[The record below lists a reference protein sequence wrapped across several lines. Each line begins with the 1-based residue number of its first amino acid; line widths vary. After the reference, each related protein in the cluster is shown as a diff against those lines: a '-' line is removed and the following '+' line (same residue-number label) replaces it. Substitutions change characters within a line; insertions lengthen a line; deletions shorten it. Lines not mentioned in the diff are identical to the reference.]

1 MVRITQTVEAAY
13 ELEAN
18 YGSPPG
24 TNLYHLG
31 LLDTFDPRAVE
42 MNITPVPSIG
52 QSTDAHHASGPIAV
66 NLPLK
71 VACQGTGW
79 KQLLGQAIGSTT
91 IGTALPHSLTSTA
104 GSLAVLARD
113 SAGDHTL
120 VTGVVPNEVTLEA
133 DYTTGGYITVDA
145 ACTAY
150 YTMDDDDTDDGNFN
164 GFLGDDYSGDAFPS
178 APSADPLLPS
188 NLIVTCGPNLGN
200 SDVTASTKGLQ
211 IQCNNAAEAGSY
223 VEVGEKYIRFYDKN
237 GADTSV
243 GSSGVI
249 DISTGDASTLG
260 NGSSSGAAGGLTK
273 IINDDANWACSPIGS
288 ADAELSVNLQKGIY
302 YTEDNR
308 NIYVA
313 TEADGTGYGD
323 NTSSADFFK
332 NLKTVSL
339 KIMNNNVSI
348 PARTVGDD
356 ASVKWLQN
364 SKVARGKSDITL
376 DITMTAEDETW
387 YDKYVAKQN
396 IPLIRLDFGTDGSIA
411 LTNGTITAFSRPLT
425 AGGETI
431 DTMSIKFRGA
441 GDYKNYSAFAISS
454 DITLVPS

>member
-1 MVRITQTVEAAY
+1 MVRITQTIEAAY
-13 ELEAN
+13 ELEST

-24 TNLYHLG
+24 SNLYHLG

-66 NLPLK
+66 SLPLK
-71 VACQGTGW
+71 VACNGTGW

-104 GSLAVLARD
+104 GSLAVLAKD
-113 SAGDHTL
+113 TAGDHTL

-133 DYTTGGYITVDA
+133 DYTTGGYITVDSV
-145 ACTAY
+145 CTAY
-150 YTMDDDDTDDGNFN
+150 YTMDDADTDDGNFN
-164 GFLGDDYSGDAFPS
+164 GFLGDDYSSVAFPA

-188 NLIVTCGPNLGN
+188 DLTVTVGPNLGN
-200 SDVTASTKGLQ
+200 ADVTASTKGLSFDGP
-211 IQCNNAAEAGSY
+211 AGSY
-223 VEVGEKYIRFYDKN
+223 VEIGEKYIRAY
-237 GADTSV
+237 S
-243 GSSGVI
+243 
-249 DISTGDASTLG
+249 STGSLNTDFDGDGLIDMTNSSFDTVKKVSDLIEADSNWSSAILG
-260 NGSSSGAAGGLTK
+260 GG
-273 IINDDANWACSPIGS
+273 
-288 ADAELSVNLQKGIY
+288 DAELSVNLVKGIY
-302 YTEDNR
+302 NTSSSKS
-308 NIYVA
+308 IYVA
-313 TEADGTGYGD
+313 TEADATGYGY
-323 NTSSADFFK
+323 NTSSADYFK
-332 NLKTVSL
+332 NLKTLSL
-339 KIMNNNVSI
+339 KILNNNVSI

-356 ASVKWLQN
+356 SNVKWLQN
-364 SKVARGKSDITL
+364 SKVARGKADITL
-376 DITMTAEDETW
+376 DVTMTAEDETW

-425 AGGETI
+425 PGGEQV

-441 GDYKNYSAFAISS
+441 GDYKNWSSFAISS

>member
-1 MVRITQTVEAAY
+1 MVRITQTIEAAY
-13 ELEAN
+13 ELEST

-24 TNLYHLG
+24 SNLYHLG

-66 NLPLK
+66 SLPLK
-71 VACQGTGW
+71 VACNGTGW

-133 DYTTGGYITVDA
+133 DYTTGGYITVDSV
-145 ACTAY
+145 CTAY
-150 YTMDDDDTDDGNFN
+150 YTMDDADTDDGNFN
-164 GFLGDDYSGDAFPS
+164 GFLGDDYSSVAFPA

-188 NLIVTCGPNLGN
+188 DLTVTVGPNLGN
-200 SDVTASTKGLQ
+200 ADVTASTKGLSFDGP
-211 IQCNNAAEAGSY
+211 AGSY
-223 VEVGEKYIRFYDKN
+223 VEIGEKYIRAY
-237 GADTSV
+237 S
-243 GSSGVI
+243 
-249 DISTGDASTLG
+249 STGSLNTDFDGDGLIDMTNSSFDTVKKVSDLIEADSNWSSAILG
-260 NGSSSGAAGGLTK
+260 GG
-273 IINDDANWACSPIGS
+273 
-288 ADAELSVNLQKGIY
+288 DAELSVNLVKGIY
-302 YTEDNR
+302 NTSSSKS
-308 NIYVA
+308 IYVA
-313 TEADGTGYGD
+313 TEADATGYGY
-323 NTSSADFFK
+323 NTSSADYFK
-332 NLKTVSL
+332 NLKTLSL
-339 KIMNNNVSI
+339 KILNNNVSI

-356 ASVKWLQN
+356 SNVKWLQN

-376 DITMTAEDETW
+376 DLTMTAEDETW

-425 AGGETI
+425 PGGEQV

-441 GDYKNYSAFAISS
+441 GDYKNWSSFAISS

>member
-1 MVRITQTVEAAY
+1 
-13 ELEAN
+13 
-18 YGSPPG
+18 
-24 TNLYHLG
+24 
-31 LLDTFDPRAVE
+31 

-66 NLPLK
+66 SLPLK
-71 VACQGTGW
+71 VACNGTGW

-145 ACTAY
+145 QCTAY
-150 YTMDDDDTDDGNFN
+150 YTMDDADTDDGNFN
-164 GFLGDDYSGDAFPS
+164 EFLGDDYSGVTFPS

-188 NLIVTCGPNLGN
+188 DLTVTVGPNLGN
-200 SDVTASTKGLQ
+200 ADVLASTKGLS
-211 IQCNNAAEAGSY
+211 IDGPLGSY
-223 VEVGEKYIRFYDKN
+223 VEVGEKYIRAYSAN
-237 GADTSV
+237 GTPNTDF
-243 GSSGVI
+243 
-249 DISTGDASTLG
+249 DGDGIMDLT
-260 NGSSSGAAGGLTK
+260 NGSFDTVGK
-273 IINDDANWACSPIGS
+273 IQALIEADANWGS
-288 ADAELSVNLQKGIY
+288 AVLGSGGAELSVNLVKGIY
-302 YTEDNR
+302 NTGGTIDDDADDTDTGLA

-313 TEADGTGYGD
+313 TDADAVGMT
-323 NTSSADFFK
+323 TSFT

-339 KIMNNNVSI
+339 KILNNNTSI
-348 PARTVGDD
+348 PGRVVGDD
-356 ASVKWLQN
+356 TSTIKWLQN

-376 DITMTAEDETW
+376 DLTMTAEDETW

-396 IPLIRLDFGTDGSIA
+396 IPLIRLDFGSAGSIA

-425 AGGETI
+425 PGGEQV

-441 GDYKNYSAFAISS
+441 GDYKNYSSFAISS

>member
-1 MVRITQTVEAAY
+1 MVRITQTIEAAY
-13 ELEAN
+13 EVEST

-24 TNLYHLG
+24 SNLYHLG

-66 NLPLK
+66 SLPLK
-71 VACQGTGW
+71 VACNGTGW

-145 ACTAY
+145 QCTAY
-150 YTMDDDDTDDGNFN
+150 YTMDDADTDDGNFN
-164 GFLGDDYSGDAFPS
+164 EFLGDDYSGVTFPS

-188 NLIVTCGPNLGN
+188 DLTVTVGPNLGD
-200 SDVTASTKGLQ
+200 SDVLASTKGLS
-211 IQCNNAAEAGSY
+211 IDGPLGSY
-223 VEVGEKYIRFYDKN
+223 VEVGEKYIRAY
-237 GADTSV
+237 
-243 GSSGVI
+243 SS
-249 DISTGDASTLG
+249 
-260 NGSSSGAAGGLTK
+260 NGSLNTDFDGDGIMDLTNGSFDTVGK
-273 IINDDANWACSPIGS
+273 IQALIEADSNWGS
-288 ADAELSVNLQKGIY
+288 AVLGGGGAELSVNLVKGIY
-302 YTEDNR
+302 NTGVDADDDETDGSQA

-313 TEADGTGYGD
+313 TEADGTGYGN
-323 NTSSADFFK
+323 NTSSADYFK
-332 NLKTVSL
+332 NLKTLSL
-339 KIMNNNVSI
+339 KILNNNTSI
-348 PARTVGDD
+348 PGRVVGDD
-356 ASVKWLQN
+356 SSTVKWLQN
-364 SKVARGKSDITL
+364 SRVARGKSDITL
-376 DITMTAEDETW
+376 DLTMTAEDETW

-396 IPLIRLDFGTDGSIA
+396 IPLIRLDFGSAGSIA

-425 AGGETI
+425 PGGEQV

-441 GDYKNYSAFAISS
+441 GDYKNYSSFAISS

>member
-1 MVRITQTVEAAY
+1 MVRITQTIEAAY
-13 ELEAN
+13 ELEST

-24 TNLYHLG
+24 SNLYHLG

-52 QSTDAHHASGPIAV
+52 QSTDAFHASGPVAV
-66 NLPLK
+66 SLPLK

-113 SAGDHTL
+113 TAGDHTL
-120 VTGVVPNEVTLEA
+120 VTGVVPNEVTLEV

-150 YTMDDDDTDDGNFN
+150 YSMDDADTDDGNFN
-164 GFLGDDYSGDAFPS
+164 EFLGDDYSGVTFPS

-188 NLIVTCGPNLGN
+188 DLTVTVGPNLGN
-200 SDVTASTKGLQ
+200 ADILASTKGLQ
-211 IQCNNAAEAGSY
+211 IQCNNAAEEGSY
-223 VEVGEKYIRFYDKN
+223 VEIGEKYMRFYDKN
-237 GADTSV
+237 GPDTSV
-243 GSSGVI
+243 GSSGII
-249 DISTGDASTLG
+249 DLSTGHGSTMG
-260 NGSSSGAAGGLTK
+260 DGSTSGADGGLTK
-273 IINDDANWACSPIGS
+273 MINDDANWACSPIGS
-288 ADAELSVNLQKGIY
+288 SDAELSVNLQKGIY

-313 TEADGTGYGD
+313 TDADAAGMT
-323 NTSSADFFK
+323 TPFS
-332 NLKTVSL
+332 NLKTLSL
-339 KIMNNNVSI
+339 KILNNNVSI

-356 ASVKWLQN
+356 SNVKWLQN

-376 DITMTAEDETW
+376 DLTMTAEDETW

-425 AGGETI
+425 PGGEQV

-441 GDYKNYSAFAISS
+441 GDYKNWSSFAISS

>member
-1 MVRITQTVEAAY
+1 MVRITQTIEAAY
-13 ELEAN
+13 ELEST

-24 TNLYHLG
+24 SNLYHLG

-52 QSTDAHHASGPIAV
+52 QSTDAFHASGPVAV
-66 NLPLK
+66 SLPLK

-91 IGTALPHSLTSTA
+91 IGTALPHSLTTSA
-104 GSLAVLARD
+104 GSLAVLAKD
-113 SAGDHTL
+113 TAGDHTL

-133 DYTTGGYITVDA
+133 DYTTGGYVTVDA

-164 GFLGDDYSGDAFPS
+164 GFLGDDYSSVAFPA

-188 NLIVTCGPNLGN
+188 DLTVTVGPNLGN
-200 SDVTASTKGLQ
+200 ADVTASTKGLSFDGP
-211 IQCNNAAEAGSY
+211 AGSY
-223 VEVGEKYIRFYDKN
+223 VEIGEKYIRAY
-237 GADTSV
+237 S
-243 GSSGVI
+243 
-249 DISTGDASTLG
+249 STGSLNTDFDGDGLIDMT
-260 NGSSSGAAGGLTK
+260 NGSFDTVKKVSDLIEADSNWSSAILGG
-273 IINDDANWACSPIGS
+273 G
-288 ADAELSVNLQKGIY
+288 DAELSVNLVKGIY
-302 YTEDNR
+302 NTSSSKS
-308 NIYVA
+308 IYVA
-313 TEADGTGYGD
+313 TEADATGYGN
-323 NTSSADFFK
+323 NTSSADYFK
-332 NLKTVSL
+332 NLKTLSL
-339 KIMNNNVSI
+339 KILNNNVSI

-356 ASVKWLQN
+356 SNVKWLQN

-376 DITMTAEDETW
+376 DVTMTAEDETW

-425 AGGETI
+425 PGGEQV

-441 GDYKNYSAFAISS
+441 GDYKNWSSFAISS